1 MDINSIKTKVKQHK
15 HITLK
20 QKDNTSPIELYL
32 CGNDGKVMSSL
43 SGTAKVTLLDNVDR
57 EVRASID
64 ANVTGGAISFVV
76 TQHLKANPHNLEITI
91 GGRKFPSDGEFTI
104 QVAPTHDMAELNII
118 QQGTK
123 EQVISQITSDV
134 KSYVS
139 PIITNY
145 MSANASLFKGEK
157 GDAFTYSDFTYA
169 QLNALKGDKGDQG
182 IQGQKGEPFTFSDFT
197 VEQLNALKV
206 KGDKGDPGLSAY
218 QVWLA
223 QPGNAGKTV
232 NEYLLSLK
240 GDGLQIDGVAT
251 SVDQLPTGTTKLTYL
266 VGTVLYFRQAGS
278 STWTQ
283 GPNIKGLDGSKV
295 TIGSDGYWYIDGV
308 KQSWKADVSTETAR
322 VMQLKN
328 LLGNY
333 GGFHKDSD
341 GDGLADGS
349 IKTGTNNGL
358 ATWSNGQ
365 QTFSSNSA
373 SFYFKSPATS
383 NLKDN
388 TFYIAV
394 MDVSS
399 NQTSDRQ
406 LAEKV
411 QVYGTTSISA
421 RFDYKNIE
429 KIAYTS
435 FKTSTSGTGVAEVVF
450 LKYDT
455 AINTYDNL
463 RIYEIP
469 QSEYDALATMSPAQ
483 IKQKYPYTEPIS
495 MSQVDGLETQLN
507 SKALA
512 GHNHDLTYI
521 KIADGQIYKVFADD
535 GNAIPIN
542 SVDFNNPSATLL
554 KSGLYYINGSTNIP
568 LGTNQYG
575 FAEYIKL
582 GSNHAKL
589 YYSPYNSD
597 VVYLKTRTSGTW
609 GSWQLL
615 NVNAY
620 TKTESD
626 SKYALTNHTH
636 SGYAPTSHTHV
647 ITDVTGLQNAL
658 DGKLTKAQADSYYA
672 PIGSTSTGGTTVVDD
687 KNKVNVNTKFGFVGD
702 GVTDNYQAFKDMI
715 AFNKLNPEV
724 KLEFDGQYNGQRAK
738 YRVDRYVTIAN
749 IEGSYASGSPTHM
762 VWEGRMVHLITNG
775 ALFINMPM
783 NGFTKTK
790 AYTSG
795 GWHYAKEEPITLF
808 NFEKVQSVLGDNLHI
823 DGENYKLKFE
833 AGFTSKEGENAKW
846 SADNLPLA
854 EGRGHGII
862 LSGSTN
868 IAFKNISAINQVVD
882 GIAMGFSAD
891 YTKMEVTQSSNVSIT
906 NVTTNGNG
914 RLGISGLGACNG
926 HITNFISEYNG
937 MNKNADGMYISSSPA
952 GGFDF
957 EPHHSPVSTDNNT
970 PPSYTVEDWNGNFVI
985 ENARIRYNSG
995 TQIACTST
1003 LLTRTVVLQRATV
1016 RPPKGRTGDH
1026 LLIQASL
1033 QNCKFIDCDID
1044 GKLADGK
1051 LSRVV
1056 FYGAGYVSE
1065 STGVITGQPAN
1076 VWSEVVGGRWANI
1089 EPWVNTDGNTTYN
1102 EIPTGQYGLHNIS
1115 FTGLVM
1121 DNVLFTLRTIRR
1133 FNFLNVVMNYPSD
1146 TVVNKL
1152 IIWNANM
1159 KDCVMINRKSSNIT
1173 LDLGSGD
1180 TQSNFENLRLT
1191 SNKFDFASGTKKYK
1205 TAVISNEAMD
1215 VYDYTRAMEY
1225 MLGNGTT
1232 PTPPAD
1238 TTPPNAPT
1246 VNTVYTDST
1255 TITGTAEANST
1266 ITVLFNGGNATTATT
1281 NGSGNWTVTKPGA
1294 VTLTAGMSIN
1304 VTAKDAANNTSNATT
1319 VTVQAVQTG
1328 TGGNLWPTTSFD
1340 FTGKTIPQAGG
1351 SGSKLTVNSVFTVSN
1366 NEAQALDMSG
1376 SGDTITF
1383 ASKAGTSKYGFFTL
1397 QPNTQYTIRV
1407 KGSDTIANASDL
1419 VTMISTTDANY
1430 IWPNPKVVDIT
1441 FTTDSAGKF
1450 GYDFNGVTY
1459 GNATSSFVFH
1469 RANGGKNSTTTYK
1482 VWLNP
1487 GSTSTAT
1494 WSS

>member
-1 MDINSIKTKVKQHK
+1 MSIDKIQDLTVDII
-15 HITLK
+15 
-20 QKDNTSPIELYL
+20 KDNNIVDTATKRTFYSQDKETAIIRFQVRENGEEFDFSAMQGISTTVAIRTADRSLFTLSSNIVDPAKGIVEVVIPQDVLLHAGQAEGELYIDSGTKRNATVQFSFRIKL
-32 CGNDGKVMSSL
+32 SLIDKEVLTTPQEIASIENIARTVIEDMQVNNVDLKNYYTKSESDLKYALKDEVVNGTTDLTGYDKTSTLDTKYAPITHTHDEYLTQNDG
-43 SGTAKVTLLDNVDR
+43 DR
-57 EVRASID
+57 
-64 ANVTGGAISFVV
+64 
-76 TQHLKANPHNLEITI
+76 
-91 GGRKFPSDGEFTI
+91 
-104 QVAPTHDMAELNII
+104 
-118 QQGTK
+118 
-123 EQVISQITSDV
+123 
-134 KSYVS
+134 
-139 PIITNY
+139 
-145 MSANASLFKGEK
+145 
-157 GDAFTYSDFTYA
+157 
-169 QLNALKGDKGDQG
+169 
-182 IQGQKGEPFTFSDFT
+182 
-197 VEQLNALKV
+197 
-206 KGDKGDPGLSAY
+206 
-218 QVWLA
+218 
-223 QPGNAGKTV
+223 
-232 NEYLLSLK
+232 
-240 GDGLQIDGVAT
+240 
-251 SVDQLPTGTTKLTYL
+251 
-266 VGTVLYFRQAGS
+266 LY
-278 STWTQ
+278 
-283 GPNIKGLDGSKV
+283 SKV
-295 TIGSDGYWYIDGV
+295 THTHSATDIGTYTKSEID
-308 KQSWKADVSTETAR
+308 D
-322 VMQLKN
+322 
-328 LLGNY
+328 
-333 GGFHKDSD
+333 
-341 GDGLADGS
+341 
-349 IKTGTNNGL
+349 
-358 ATWSNGQ
+358 
-365 QTFSSNSA
+365 
-373 SFYFKSPATS
+373 
-383 NLKDN
+383 
-388 TFYIAV
+388 
-394 MDVSS
+394 
-399 NQTSDRQ
+399 
-406 LAEKV
+406 
-411 QVYGTTSISA
+411 
-421 RFDYKNIE
+421 
-429 KIAYTS
+429 KIATAQ
-435 FKTSTSGTGVAEVVF
+435 TGGTV
-450 LKYDT
+450 DMT
-455 AINTYDNL
+455 AY
-463 RIYEIP
+463 
-469 QSEYDALATMSPAQ
+469 
-483 IKQKYPYTEPIS
+483 
-495 MSQVDGLETQLN
+495 
-507 SKALA
+507 
-512 GHNHDLTYI
+512 
-521 KIADGQIYKVFADD
+521 
-535 GNAIPIN
+535 
-542 SVDFNNPSATLL
+542 L
-554 KSGLYYINGSTNIP
+554 KSADASTTYASKTHTHAITDV
-568 LGTNQYG
+568 TNLQ
-575 FAEYIKL
+575 
-582 GSNHAKL
+582 S
-589 YYSPYNSD
+589 
-597 VVYLKTRTSGTW
+597 
-609 GSWQLL
+609 
-615 NVNAY
+615 
-620 TKTESD
+620 
-626 SKYALTNHTH
+626 ALDGKAPTNHTH
-636 SGYAPTSHTHV
+636 V
-647 ITDVTGLQNAL
+647 INDVTGLQSAL
-658 DGKLTKAQADSYYA
+658 DGKLTKSTADTLYA
-672 PIGSTSTGGTTVVDD
+672 PIGSTGGTGGTGGTTVVDD

-715 AFNKLNPEV
+715 AFNKTNPEV

-738 YRVDRYVTIAN
+738 YRVDRYVTIAS
-749 IEGSYASGSPTHM
+749 IDGTYASGSPTHM

-790 AYTSG
+790 AFTSG

-808 NFEKVQSVLGDNLHI
+808 NFEKVQSVIGDNLYI
-823 DGENYKLKFE
+823 DGENYKVKFQN
-833 AGFTSKEGENAKW
+833 GFTSKEGENAKW

-882 GIAMGFSAD
+882 GIAMGFYAD
-891 YTKMEVTQSSNVSIT
+891 YSKMEVTQSSNVSIT

-926 HITNFISEYNG
+926 HITNFVSEYNG

-957 EPHHSPVSTDNNT
+957 EPHHSPISTDNNT

-1146 TVVNKL
+1146 SVVNKL

-1159 KDCVMINRKSSNIT
+1159 KDVVMINRKSSNIT

-1180 TQSNFENLRLT
+1180 KQSNFENLRLT

-1215 VYDYTRAMEY
+1215 IYDYTRAMEY
-1225 MLGNGTT
+1225 ILGNGTT
-1232 PTPPAD
+1232 PTTPTD

-1246 VNTVYTDST
+1246 VNTVYTDAT

-1266 ITVLFNGGNATTATT
+1266 ITVLFNGGNATTAKT
-1281 NGSGNWTVTKPGA
+1281 NSIGSWTITKPSA
-1294 VTLTAGMSIN
+1294 VTLAAGMTIN

-1340 FTGKTIPQAGG
+1340 YTNKTIPQLGG
-1351 SGSKLTVNSVFTVSN
+1351 SGSKLVVNPVLTISN

-1383 ASKAGTSKYGFFTL
+1383 AAKAGTSKYGIFTL
-1397 QPNTQYTIRV
+1397 EPNKQYTIRV
-1407 KGSDTIANASDL
+1407 KATDTIANASDL
-1419 VTMISTTDANY
+1419 VTMISTTDTNY
-1430 IWPNPKVVDIT
+1430 IWPNPRVVDLT
-1441 FTTDSAGKF
+1441 FTTGSDGKF

-1459 GNATSSFVFH
+1459 GGATSSFVFH
-1469 RANGGKNSTTTYK
+1469 RANGGKDSTTTYK
-1482 VWLNP
+1482 IWLNP
-1487 GSTSTAT
+1487 GATSTAT